1 MDYNEYL
8 FSCLLKLYDKNF
20 EQMEY
25 DLQFDRVAHRYLG
38 FQQSIFNDS
47 QKGEYDCMIDYLE
60 DKYNTK
66 AGKYFSVD
74 GYWLDDREPFLG
86 LICKEYDDMD
96 EYEDEDVFFY
106 GMGEKDLI
114 DAIKF
119 GEETIQDFVITSY
132 EEVNF

>member
-38 FQQSIFNDS
+38 FQQSEFNDS
-47 QKGEYDCMIDYLE
+47 EKGEYDCIINYLE
-60 DKYNTK
+60 DKYNNK
-66 AGKYFSVD
+66 GGKYFSVN
-74 GYWLDDREPFLG
+74 GYWLDDNEPFEG
-86 LICKEYDDMD
+86 FVFKEYDDMD
-96 EYEDEDVFFY
+96 EDEDDDVFFY

-119 GEETIQDFVITSY
+119 GEETTLDFVITSY
-132 EEVNF
+132 EEINF